1 MAGALSG
8 DVLPPQVIYKG
19 KTDAC
24 HAKYNF
30 PDDWDV
36 THTENHW
43 ANKDTSFRYLDKII
57 VPYVNKVR
65 DEHDLPLRQKAL
77 IILDFFSAQLSEE
90 FRERMKELGL
100 VYVYVPPNCTSELQP
115 MDLSVQKIVKDHMRD
130 QFETWYAEKV
140 ASILQDGGDI
150 EINLGMSVL
159 KPLSAKW
166 LDSAIAYLKKNPE
179 KVFNGFKKAGI
190 SDALGLSF
198 DF

>member
-1 MAGALSG
+1 MIHVICVMAGALSG

-30 PDDWDV
+30 SDDWDV

-57 VPYVNKVR
+57 VPYANKVR
-65 DEHDLPLRQKAL
+65 DELDLLLRLKAL
-77 IILDFFSAQLSEE
+77 IILDFFSAQISEE
-90 FRERMKELGL
+90 LRERMKELGF

-140 ASILQDGGDI
+140 ASILQAGGEI
-150 EINLGMSVL
+150 EINLGMSVV
-159 KPLSAKW
+159 KPLSAKC
-166 LDSAIAYLKKNPE
+166 LDSAIAYLKK
-179 KVFNGFKKAGI
+179 KIQKRSSTG
-190 SDALGLSF
+190 
-198 DF
+198 